1 MLDIIRSNAQSFG
14 VKVAFG
20 VIILVFVFWGI
31 GSFTETGNVNVVGT
45 VNDEPITYQQFE
57 MAYRNAEE
65 AINQQSPRKK
75 WTAEEKTQLGRQ
87 VFQTLVT
94 ETLINQEARR
104 NNLDVSPYELRLYV
118 GDMQIFQ
125 DEQGRFD
132 PERYKKVLES
142 SRQSPAQFE
151 EDLTRRLLQE
161 KMVAFVSAGSWS
173 DVTEARARFNF
184 LRQKRVIE
192 YIYVPADSEK
202 TAAYAPADADISKY
216 YEEHKIEYAIPQKAS
231 VQYIEVDPLS
241 IVKPESVTEEAARAW
256 YERNKDRFNVP
267 ESVEVAHILVPVD
280 KNAKEDAVAKAQEQ
294 VAAIEQ
300 ELASG
305 KDFAAVADVHNP
317 PNAADKGGRIGW
329 ITRGMT
335 VPAFEEAAFAAEQG
349 VVTKPVRS
357 EFGFHLILVS
367 GRKPASTQ
375 TFAEAEASVR
385 QAVAAEE
392 SRDKLSD
399 ILDALT
405 EDNILGK
412 PLAEAAKA
420 RGLEARESGLLSRE
434 ELISTLKVTPEAAQ
448 TIMSTGVNQ
457 PLDVPLEAGE
467 KYIIARVVENSPAT
481 FKSLDEVRS
490 DVIARLRSAA
500 GLDAAKTELEGV
512 LKSAGTEL
520 ADAWKKQL
528 KLSEPV
534 DRGASVKPFMPQA
547 ELEEAI
553 FKAEARKWLP
563 TVFTV
568 ATADGSGAL
577 ICRVVQIQDP
587 ADQEW
592 QQFEGIMVNLTQRER
607 ADGLFQA
614 FMENLVS
621 KSKILVRNQDIIDRK
636 NM

>member
-45 VNDEPITYQQFE
+45 VNDEPITFQQFE
-57 MAYRNAEE
+57 TAYRNAEE
-65 AINQQSPRKK
+65 SINQQSPRKT
-75 WTAEEKTQLGRQ
+75 WTAEEKQQLGAQ

-118 GDMQIFQ
+118 GGLKIFQ

-132 PERYKKVLES
+132 PERYKNILAS
-142 SRQSPAQFE
+142 NRQSPAQFE

-173 DVTEARARFNF
+173 DATEARARFNF
-184 LRQKRVIE
+184 LRQKRVLE

-202 TAAYAPADADISKY
+202 SASYTPGDADISKY
-216 YEEHKIEYAIPQKAS
+216 YEEHKLEYAIPQKAS
-231 VQYIEVDPLS
+231 VQYIEVNPLS
-241 IVKPESVTEEAARAW
+241 LVKPESVTEEAARAW
-256 YERNKDRFNVP
+256 YEKNKDRFNMP
-267 ESVEVAHILVPVD
+267 ESIEVSHILVPVD
-280 KNAKEDAVAKAQEQ
+280 KNATEAEVAKAQEK
-294 VAAIEQ
+294 VAAIEK

-305 KDFAAVADVHNP
+305 KGFAAVADAHNP
-317 PNAADKGGRIGW
+317 PNAADKGGRVGW
-329 ITRGMT
+329 ISRGMT
-335 VPAFEEAAFAAEQG
+335 VPPFEEAAFAAEQG

-357 EFGFHLILVS
+357 EFGFHLILVT
-367 GRKPASTQ
+367 GKKPASIQ
-375 TFAEAEASVR
+375 SFVEAEARVR
-385 QAVAAEE
+385 EAVAAEE

-420 RGLEARESGLLSRE
+420 RGLEARDSGLLSRE
-434 ELISTLKVTPEAAQ
+434 ELVSTLKVTPEAAQ
-448 TIMSTGVNQ
+448 TILSTGVNQ
-457 PLDVPLEAGE
+457 PLDVPLEAGDQ
-467 KYIIARVVENSPAT
+467 YIIARVVENSPAS
-481 FKSLDEVRS
+481 FRSLDEVRS

-500 GLDAAKTELEGV
+500 GLEAAKTELEGV
-512 LKSAGTEL
+512 LKNADTKL
-520 ADAWKKQL
+520 AEVWKKQL

-553 FKAEARKWLP
+553 FKAEAQKWLP

-568 ATADGSGAL
+568 ATAEGRGAL

-607 ADGLFQA
+607 ANGLFQA
-614 FMENLVS
+614 FLENLVN
-621 KSKILVRNQDIIDRK
+621 KSEILVRNQDIIDRK